1 MRLRWIPSI
10 LLSTLLATAGTAT
23 FAQNAAP
30 QVMPAPVAPN
40 AVGNSV
46 SVIRSGTYY
55 EDHARYP
62 DCGSVFLN
70 CILSFATTPSD
81 KFLTITN
88 IDCSNTS
95 SSIPTFNTLVVSV
108 ANGYARTR
116 ALPNSPANYGALPV
130 GGNGYF
136 LNFNAL
142 INFKIGVSKSVYINF
157 FRSTSNATP
166 FTMDCTLTGT
176 LSDPEY

>member
-1 MRLRWIPSI
+1 MLTTTSV
-10 LLSTLLATAGTAT
+10 TGH
-23 FAQNAAP
+23 AQNAAP
-30 QVMPAPVAPN
+30 QVMPAPAAPN
-40 AVGNSV
+40 VTGNSV

-62 DCGSVFLN
+62 DCGSVFIN
-70 CILSFATTPSD
+70 CIMYFATTPAD

-95 SSIPTFNTLVVSV
+95 SSVPTYNTLVVSV
-108 ANGYARTR
+108 SNGYGRSR
-116 ALPNSPANYGALPV
+116 ALPNAPVNYVALPLN
-130 GGNGYF
+130 GGNGYV
-136 LNFNAL
+136 LNFNAS

-157 FRSTSNATP
+157 FRSSANATP
-166 FTMDCTLTGT
+166 FNMDCTLTGT